1 VSVTGT
7 EQDYAIGPAK
17 IEPDGV
23 GSQGVSGTAP
33 TVVGWL
39 GLGAIV
45 GLSALLSLL
54 LILAPAHAAAD
65 VTHYKYWA
73 RLVTLEGISGA
84 YSGEYPVTAAIY
96 PPVTMYGYWLAGL
109 VYQAFFDPAF
119 TMEAALGSR
128 GLTALV
134 KLVAVVP
141 HLATIVAIFIILVRR
156 YGQVVALVASAAY
169 GLNPAALFDLAY
181 WGQPDSVHAL
191 FLLLAIWCFER
202 DRPVVGWALVGL
214 AAATKPQAWAL
225 LPLLIYV
232 SLRRFGLGKS
242 VTGGLSAGLAAGA
255 VCFPY
260 LAYGTLGDLLKL
272 PRLIAETMPVAS
284 ANAHNVWWLVTDARP
299 EFVFDDQPLVGD
311 VTYRQVAMILALGF
325 LAFALWRTNVFSRD
339 GGLMAMGAY
348 VAFGWFMVTTRAH
361 ENHDFFVLPM
371 LVVAAARSRFLVA
384 VFVAISVTLFLN
396 MTFHDFSL
404 TQLRESIG
412 EPELWVPAQLAN
424 AGLNVLVLLVW
435 SALVAGGAVLG
446 ARRLPTLPRWRAAPP
461 RGRRRCR

>member
-1 VSVTGT
+1 VRVTGT
-7 EQDYAIGPAK
+7 EPDSVIRSAE
-17 IEPDGV
+17 IEPSAV
-23 GSQGVSGTAP
+23 GSDDVAGTAP

-39 GLGAIV
+39 GLAAIV
-45 GLSALLSLL
+45 GLSGLLSLL

-109 VYQAFFDPAF
+109 VYRAFFDPTF
-119 TMEAALGSR
+119 TMEVALGSR
-128 GLTALV
+128 ALTGLV

-141 HLATIVAIFIILVRR
+141 HLATVVAIFFIVVRPR
-156 YGQVVALVASAAY
+156 GQGVALVAAAAY
-169 GLNPAALFDLAY
+169 GLNPAALFDMAY

-202 DRPVVGWALVGL
+202 ERPIVGWALVGL

-225 LPLLIYV
+225 LPLLVYV
-232 SLRRFGLGKS
+232 SLRRFGLRAS
-242 VTGGLSAGLAAGA
+242 LAGGVSAGLAAGA
-255 VCFPY
+255 VCIPY
-260 LAYGTLGDLLKL
+260 LVYGTFGDLLKL
-272 PRLIAETMPVAS
+272 PRLIADTMPVAS
-284 ANAHNVWWLVTDARP
+284 ANAHNVWWLVTSARP

-311 VTYRQVAMILALGF
+311 VTYRQVAIVLALGF
-325 LAFALWRTNVFSRD
+325 LTFALWRTNVFSRD

-371 LVVAAARSRFLVA
+371 LVAAAARSRFLAA

-404 TQLRESIG
+404 TQFRESIG
-412 EPELWVPAQLAN
+412 GPEFWVTAQLAN
-424 AGLNVLVLLVW
+424 AGVNVLALLVW

-446 ARRLPTLPRWRAAPP
+446 ARRSPILPR
-461 RGRRRCR
+461 